1 MSVNEALSRIF
12 LVSSDSK
19 FSQNLITSTS
29 SNFLVSSFKEEK
41 QVFDQLDL
49 QPSFILWD
57 METKAENFISFS
69 NNLIAL
75 NNKLPI
81 ILLSNNQEIL
91 DHELLAAPNIYQIIQ
106 KKEINNLSLHFLQ
119 KNITHSN
126 LLQFQVAQLTEK
138 TMKGPTT
145 QDIIHSCEEMQKVMH
160 LVNKASSTDITCYIL
175 GEQGTGKGEIAYL
188 IHYFS
193 PRKSSP
199 YLYLKLSTIE
209 SDELEKELFGIEDSQ
224 KGIIEKGKL
233 ELAAGGTIYIED
245 IHLMPIT
252 FQVEFLKALKLGY
265 FQRINGSEKIPVAF
279 RLIASTPENLQ
290 GKIDHGYFSESLYY
304 YLMRF
309 PIIVPAL
316 KDRGNDII
324 LLATHFMD
332 KFSEKN
338 NFPKKKLSKD
348 TKYKLLS
355 YSFPGNI
362 RELKSTIERAVVLAD
377 HDTILEEDIEFR
389 NTSNQISF
397 LTREMTFE
405 EYKSKII
412 HHFLSK
418 YDNDIQVVST
428 KLDIGKSTIYRML
441 KSEKEKS
448 TKKMSWFNMF

>member
-1 MSVNEALSRIF
+1 MSVNEASSRIF

-19 FSQNLITSTS
+19 FNQHLITT
-29 SNFLVSSFKEEK
+29 VSSKFIISTFKEEESLL
-41 QVFDQLDL
+41 DQLDL
-49 QPSFILWD
+49 RPSFILWD
-57 METKAENFISFS
+57 WDTMSDSFRS
-69 NNLIAL
+69 FFEKIVILKKNI
-75 NNKLPI
+75 PI
-81 ILLSNNQEIL
+81 ILLSDNSNIL
-91 DHELLAAPNIYQIIQ
+91 DDELITQPNIYHIIQ
-106 KKEINNLSLHFLQ
+106 KKEVTNLSLHFFQ
-119 KNITHSN
+119 KNIVHTN
-126 LLQFQVAQLTEK
+126 RLQAQLAQVTD
-138 TMKGPTT
+138 PTT
-145 QDIIHSCEEMQKVMH
+145 KTPTAEDIIHSCDKMQKVVQ
-160 LVNKASSTDITCYIL
+160 LIRKASSTDIPCYIL

-199 YLYLKLSTIE
+199 YLYLKLSTINA
-209 SDELEKELFGIEDSQ
+209 DELEKEFFGLEDAQ

-245 IHLMPIT
+245 IQLMPIS
-252 FQVEFLKALKLGY
+252 FQSELLKVLKKGY
-265 FQRINGSEKIPVAF
+265 FQRINGNEKIPIKF
-279 RLIASTPENLQ
+279 RLIASTPEDLQ
-290 GKIDHGYFSESLYY
+290 EKIDHGYFSERLYY

-309 PIIVPAL
+309 PIIVPPL

-338 NFPKKKLSKD
+338 NFPKKQLSKD
-348 TKYKLLS
+348 AKYKLLS

-377 HDTILEEDIEFR
+377 NDIIFEEDIEFR

-418 YDNDIQVVST
+418 YDNDIQIVST